1 MWDARKRKLKKL
13 SQIYFE
19 MSLKLGAIQM
29 DQAMILSQFWF
40 ISYTQ
45 LLSPVSDSQC
55 CVIWTQRSF
64 LWFVSNGLGE
74 ITVVKRHRQLMKEWV
89 EKAEKVILLL
99 FLLHSGYIHHK

>member
-1 MWDARKRKLKKL
+1 MGCQEKKTEEVEPNL
-13 SQIYFE
+13 LE

-74 ITVVKRHRQLMKEWV
+74 IETTVV
-89 EKAEKVILLL
+89 IDDID
-99 FLLHSGYIHHK
+99 S